1 MAQTTINYDKLI
13 EIYSNPVT
21 TYRSKTKERSK
32 KNTTGIL
39 QMLRNLCNLS
49 RDEISDNEL
58 IKEMIMG
65 FIVGLVT
72 LPLIPFLIIFLEILV
87 A

>member
-13 EIYSNPVT
+13 EIYSKPVIA
-21 TYRSKTKERSK
+21 YQPQTKKRRNNK
-32 KNTTGIL
+32 TGIL

-49 RDEISDNEL
+49 YDDISDKEL
-58 IKEMIMG
+58 IKEI
-65 FIVGLVT
+65 FVATVAGLIT
-72 LPLIPFLIIFLEILV
+72 LPLLSMIIIFLEILV